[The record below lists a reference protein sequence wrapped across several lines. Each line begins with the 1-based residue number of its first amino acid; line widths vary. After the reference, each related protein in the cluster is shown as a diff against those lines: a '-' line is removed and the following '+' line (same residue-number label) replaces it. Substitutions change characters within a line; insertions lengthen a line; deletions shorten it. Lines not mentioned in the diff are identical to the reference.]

1 MSRINIYIPS
11 IIFLFLSV
19 LFSCSVGSKNL
30 KAEPILYRTDFEV
43 QYRLMHLGADSSS
56 LHLFVES
63 DDYELAYI
71 AYAST
76 QKKIVLAEQ
85 TVLISG
91 KQNQFYESKFKIR
104 EQEYYVELFIKDRD
118 QNRVFRDAFM
128 TSKLASFSHLQISS
142 DNEPL
147 VRSYTTIN
155 KEVNL
160 YHPLQST
167 VWVKYFGREFK
178 SAKPPFSDKGYKFN
192 PRQNITQLV
201 EVPSGGTIKLEGEGL
216 YFIQA
221 DTNSLDGFYL
231 NVFETRYPRI
241 SSSEQMIEST
251 RYITKRTEFDKMI
264 TSNKQKE
271 AIDKFWLSR
280 AKDKDFAK
288 DLIKTYYTR
297 IQIANR
303 DFTTYKEGWK
313 TDRGMLYIIF
323 GPPNQIKKT
332 IDGEE
337 WRYAS
342 SGKRNEVRY
351 EFKKVNGQTLLFR
364 SDYYKR
370 PWDVEVYEWRK
381 GILNE

>member
-1 MSRINIYIPS
+1 MFRINIYILS
-11 IIFLFLSV
+11 IIFLFVSF
-19 LFSCSVGSKNL
+19 LFSCSAGSKNL
-30 KAEPILYRTDFEV
+30 KAEPILYHTDFEV
-43 QYRLMHLGADSSS
+43 QYRLLHLGSDSSS
-56 LHLFVES
+56 LHLIVES
-63 DDYELAYI
+63 DDYELSYI

-76 QKKIVLAEQ
+76 QKKIILAEK
-85 TVLISG
+85 TSLVSG
-91 KQNQFYESKFKIR
+91 KESQFYESQFKIR
-104 EQEYYVELFIKDRD
+104 EQEYYVELFIKDRIK
-118 QNRVFRDAFM
+118 NKVFRDAFM
-128 TSKLASFSHLQISS
+128 TSKLAAFNHLRIRS
-142 DNEPL
+142 DKQPL
-147 VRSYTTIN
+147 VRSYTTID

-160 YHPLQST
+160 YHPQQST
-167 VWVKYFGREFK
+167 IWVKYFSKEFK

-192 PRQNITQLV
+192 PRRNITQLV

-231 NVFETRYPRI
+231 NVFEERYPRI
-241 SSSEQMIEST
+241 SSSGQMIEST
-251 RYITKRTEFDKMI
+251 RYITKRSEFDKMT
-264 TSNKQKE
+264 TSKNPKE
-271 AIDKFWLSR
+271 AIDQFWMSK

-332 IDGEE
+332 VAGEE
-337 WRYAS
+337 WFYAS
-342 SGKRNEVRY
+342 SGKRNDVRY
-351 EFKKVNGQTLLFR
+351 EFKKVNGQTLLLR

-381 GILNE
+381 GIINE